1 MYEEELKMRYLV
13 GAALLIVAILLVLFG
28 VQNPQPVSVRF
39 LWLSTEDLS
48 LSLVIVLAA
57 ICGAVLVGLLNL
69 WGSIRRGVRG
79 LRERRERTA
88 LETRAR
94 DLEQKISALEQEKA
108 SLMGGAS
115 AVEKPAMAEKPAVA
129 EKPVAPGEP

>member
-1 MYEEELKMRYLV
+1 MRYLIS
-13 GAALLIVAILLVLFG
+13 AALLIVAVLLVLFG

-39 LWLSTEDLS
+39 LWLATQDLS
-48 LSLVIVLAA
+48 LSLVIVIAA

-94 DLEQKISALEQEKA
+94 DLEQKIAALEQENT
-108 SLMGGAS
+108 SLKGTAS
-115 AVEKPAMAEKPAVA
+115 AVEKSAVA
-129 EKPVAPGEP
+129 DKPVAPGAPST

>member
-1 MYEEELKMRYLV
+1 MKGDLKMRYLIS
-13 GAALLIVAILLVLFG
+13 AALLIVAVLLVLFG

-39 LWLSTEDLS
+39 LWLTTQDLS
-48 LSLVIVLAA
+48 LSLVIVIAA
-57 ICGAVLVGLLNL
+57 IFGAVLVGLLHL

-94 DLEQKISALEQEKA
+94 DLEQKIAALEQENT
-108 SLMGGAS
+108 SLKGTAS
-115 AVEKPAMAEKPAVA
+115 AVEKPAVA
-129 EKPVAPGEP
+129 DKPVAPGAPST